1 MKKLGV
7 IAATGLSALAAI
19 SSVSAQANTVNQ
31 TGQNVQNLLSIFGG
45 LVSTSIGILITLAL
59 AVFFWGLVKYL
70 FNLGG
75 EKGHEQ
81 GKHLMIYG
89 IVALF
94 VMVSVWGLVQFVQS
108 FFGINGNSG
117 GPAAGALLPTGV
129 AGTGR

>member
-7 IAATGLSALAAI
+7 IAATGISALAAI

-31 TGQNVQNLLSIFGG
+31 TGANVTNLLNIFGG
-45 LVSTSIGILITLAL
+45 LVSASIGILVTLAL

-94 VMVSVWGLVQFVQS
+94 VMVSVWGLIQFVQS
-108 FFGINGNSG
+108 FFGISG
-117 GPAAGALLPTGV
+117 AQGGSVDALVPNGALAP
-129 AGTGR
+129 RR